1 MESEKIMANYF
12 TLTLDTTGPASP
24 TISLAGGAQY
34 TNAQLINATISTSD
48 VSTTGYQMKLW
59 GDLDVAWA
67 ISGGVAVAGTSTLDE
82 AHANWITY
90 ATTQQVKLST
100 GDGSKTTYLKIRDN
114 VYNPSAQASTSI
126 NLDTALP
133 TVTIS
138 GPDVNIISQQSGKNV
153 SSFSFQSSVAFQQYI
168 VKVVSASGA
177 DHTTG
182 FTIGTSNGS
191 TNMSGVGGNY
201 PANTPINCSING
213 LDLSTASAGD
223 GPKIIKIFIEDLAS
237 NWSV

>member
-1 MESEKIMANYF
+1 MANYF
-12 TLTLDTTGPASP
+12 TLTLDTTGPANP

-48 VSTTGYQMKLW
+48 ASTTGYQMKLW
-59 GDLDVAWA
+59 GDLDLSWA
-67 ISGGVAVAGTSTLDE
+67 ISGNFVSGGSTSVNE
-82 AHANWITY
+82 ASANWITY

-100 GDGSKTTYLKIRDN
+100 GDSLKNVYLKIRDN
-114 VYNPSAQASTSI
+114 VYNPSAQASSSI
-126 NLDTALP
+126 NLDTTLP

-153 SSFSFQSSVAFQQYI
+153 SSFSFQSSANFQQYV
-168 VKVVSASGA
+168 VKVVSSTGA

-182 FTIGTSNGS
+182 TLIPTTNGS
-191 TNMSGVGGNY
+191 TNMSGNLGNY
-201 PANTPINCSING
+201 TSGSVINCSING

-223 GPKIIKIFIEDLAS
+223 GAKTIKVFVEDMAS